1 MKTKY
6 DNLIAELEKTAN
18 AYAALDAA
26 AAEYEAAIAGNSSVT
41 HYRGDVSVARLGA
54 PQSLCLSGALAVDAI
69 IDHGTHID
77 LELGCSSFYHSYA
90 TALLFGHTVTMYLNE
105 RETNRV
111 QESICSE

>member
-6 DNLIAELEKTAN
+6 ADLIAELERTAS

-26 AAEYEAAIAGNSSVT
+26 AAEYEAAIAGNSNVT
-41 HYRGDVSVARLGA
+41 YYRGDVSVTRIGA
-54 PQSLCLSGALAVDAI
+54 DQSLCLSGALAVDAI

-77 LELGCSSFYHSYA
+77 LELDCSSFYHAYV
-90 TALLFGHTVTMYLNE
+90 TASLFGHTVTMYLNE

-111 QESICSE
+111 QESICNE

>member
-1 MKTKY
+1 MKDKY
-6 DNLIAELEKTAN
+6 AKLIAELERTAN

-41 HYRGDVSVARLGA
+41 YYRGDVSVTRIGTD
-54 PQSLCLSGALAVDAI
+54 QSLCLSGALAVDAI

-77 LELGCSSFYHSYA
+77 LELGCSSFYHSYV
-90 TALLFGHTVTMYLNE
+90 TASLFGHTVTMYLNE